1 MKAKCCFFKKADIQS
16 KKLVLVNQYNK
27 FVGGID
33 RNNAMLLNYSLVR
46 KNIKRFT
53 KVAFHF
59 IEEAVL
65 NWSILFDNVSYS
77 LR

>member
-1 MKAKCCFFKKADIQS
+1 MKCCFFRKADIQS

-33 RNNAMLLNYSLVR
+33 HNYAMLVNYSLVR
-46 KNIKRFT
+46 KNLKWFT
-53 KVAFHF
+53 KVASHF

-65 NWSILFDNVSYS
+65 N
-77 LR
+77 